1 MSGNTVQRNTEQIN
15 NALNAIQ
22 HRRTTTGNE
31 LNTNTNQRQIL
42 QNPTGRDYTIYV
54 TDDGEKYS
62 TVERAVKSVDP
73 PATFKP
79 KDEQVFYPN
88 GKPNHQFLKQH
99 FIHEGRLHEHQA
111 IQILKQATLN

>member
-62 TVERAVKSVDP
+62 TVERAVN
-73 PATFKP
+73 
-79 KDEQVFYPN
+79 QLI
-88 GKPNHQFLKQH
+88 HQQHLNLKMNKFLS
-99 FIHEGRLHEHQA
+99 
-111 IQILKQATLN
+111 

>member
-54 TDDGEKYS
+54 TDDGENIQRLK
-62 TVERAVKSVDP
+62 ELLN
-73 PATFKP
+73 
-79 KDEQVFYPN
+79 QLI
-88 GKPNHQFLKQH
+88 HQQHLNLKMNKFLS
-99 FIHEGRLHEHQA
+99 
-111 IQILKQATLN
+111 

>member
-42 QNPTGRDYTIYV
+42 QNPL
-54 TDDGEKYS
+54 
-62 TVERAVKSVDP
+62 VEIILFMLQMMVKNI
-73 PATFKP
+73 
-79 KDEQVFYPN
+79 QR
-88 GKPNHQFLKQH
+88 LK
-99 FIHEGRLHEHQA
+99 EL
-111 IQILKQATLN
+111 